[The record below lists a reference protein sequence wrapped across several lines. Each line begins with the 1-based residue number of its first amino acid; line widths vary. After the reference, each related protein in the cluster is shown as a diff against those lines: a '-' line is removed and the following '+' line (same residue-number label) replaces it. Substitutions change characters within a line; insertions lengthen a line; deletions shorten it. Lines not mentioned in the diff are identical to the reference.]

1 VVMGACASNMNEEE
15 RAARDKSKRIN
26 QELRKA
32 GKNPSVKLLLLGTG
46 ESGKSTI
53 VKQMKI
59 IHGSGEQ
66 TGLTEEDR
74 KAQVVVIR
82 GNVLDSIEVLL
93 DAVKDFGFELGSVAQ
108 EAADRVR
115 EVLEEAGEGRH
126 AVYSEEVANHVET
139 VWTDPAIQQCLHRQ
153 TEFTLLDSA
162 PYFLKKAA
170 SLAAPDY
177 LPSDEDVLRARS
189 ITTGVVTVNFM
200 LKEKGR
206 ELKLELVDVGGQR
219 GERRRWIHCFEGV
232 TAVMFIISLSDY
244 NQTLYE
250 DETTNRMQESQKL
263 FGEMLNNVFFR
274 ETPFIVF
281 FNKLDMFREK
291 LKVAPLTLAYKDYTG
306 PQEEEPA
313 LAFIRGQFFAQ
324 DKSEMEKTKES
335 ERIYPFYTTA
345 TDTDLVKNIFN
356 TVTDIIITINLKNAG
371 LK

>member
-1 VVMGACASNMNEEE
+1 MGVCASNLTEEE
-15 RAARDKSKRIN
+15 KQARERNRAIDAELKRD
-26 QELRKA
+26 

-59 IHGSGEQ
+59 IHGAGTNPEQ
-66 TGLTEEDR
+66 AGLTDDDR
-74 KAQVVVIR
+74 KAQIEVIR

-93 DAVKDFGFELGSVAQ
+93 EAVRDFSLKLDESSK
-108 EAADRVR
+108 EAGDRVQAL
-115 EVLEEAGEGRH
+115 LEEDQSTRSNL
-126 AVYSEEVANHVET
+126 YSMEVAKDVAT
-139 VWTDPAIQQCLHRQ
+139 LWGDSSIQKCLDRKH
-153 TEFTLLDSA
+153 EFTLLDSA
-162 PYFLKKAA
+162 PYFLKKATE
-170 SLAAPDY
+170 LAADDY

-189 ITTGVVTVNFM
+189 ITTGVVTVHFT

-250 DETTNRMQESQKL
+250 DETTNRMQESEKL

-291 LKVAPLTLAYKDYTG
+291 LKTASLTLAYKDYTG
-306 PQEEEPA
+306 PQEEGPA
-313 LAFIRGQFFAQ
+313 LQFITEKFASQ
-324 DKSEMEKTKES
+324 NGNP
-335 ERIYPFYTTA
+335 ERCIYPYTTTA
-345 TDTDLVKNIFN
+345 TDTNLIKNVMGAVQTIIFRR
-356 TVTDIIITINLKNAG
+356 ILG
-371 LK
+371 ELF

>member
-1 VVMGACASNMNEEE
+1 
-15 RAARDKSKRIN
+15 
-26 QELRKA
+26 L
-32 GKNPSVKLLLLGTG
+32 
-46 ESGKSTI
+46 
-53 VKQMKI
+53 
-59 IHGSGEQ
+59 
-66 TGLTEEDR
+66 
-74 KAQVVVIR
+74 
-82 GNVLDSIEVLL
+82 
-93 DAVKDFGFELGSVAQ
+93 AVA
-108 EAADRVR
+108 
-115 EVLEEAGEGRH
+115 
-126 AVYSEEVANHVET
+126 
-139 VWTDPAIQQCLHRQ
+139 
-153 TEFTLLDSA
+153 
-162 PYFLKKAA
+162 
-170 SLAAPDY
+170 DY

-313 LAFIRGQFFAQ
+313 LKFIAEQFTGQNLNR
-324 DKSEMEKTKES
+324 
-335 ERIYPFYTTA
+335 ERSIYPYTTTA
-345 TDTDLVKNIFN
+345 TDTNLIKNVMGAVQTIIFKR
-356 TVTDIIITINLKNAG
+356 IIGEIL
-371 LK
+371 